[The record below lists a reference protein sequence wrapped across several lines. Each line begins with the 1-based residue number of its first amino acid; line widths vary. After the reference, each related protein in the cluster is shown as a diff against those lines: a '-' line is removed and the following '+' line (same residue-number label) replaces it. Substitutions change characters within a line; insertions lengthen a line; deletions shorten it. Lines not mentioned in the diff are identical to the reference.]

1 MLIGLTGGIG
11 AGKSKALK
19 CFFDLG
25 WKTLDADSICHE
37 LYGNG
42 SCDAYK
48 LMVDRWGEKIVDE
61 NRTIDRTIVARFV
74 FKNPKERDW
83 LNKMLHPMVLD
94 YAIEEY
100 SKCDATIP
108 VIFDVPLLFEV
119 DWEKYFTKI
128 ITVYASEMVQVE
140 RLLNRGMKIDD
151 IKRRVASQMSL
162 NEKVE
167 RSDYALINNGSVE
180 LLTLQCK
187 KLHATIYGSIDP
199 VKIG

>member
-11 AGKSKALK
+11 AGKSSALK
-19 CFFDLG
+19 CFSDLG
-25 WKTLDADSICHE
+25 WKTLDADTICHE
-37 LYGNG
+37 LYCDE
-42 SCDAYK
+42 SCEAYK
-48 LMVDRWGEKIVDE
+48 LMVNRWGEKIVAK
-61 NRTIDRTIVARFV
+61 NRTIDRTIVAQFV
-74 FKNPKERDW
+74 FKDPKEREW

-94 YAIEEY
+94 CAIEEY
-100 SKCDATIP
+100 SKCDATVP
-108 VIFDVPLLFEV
+108 VIFDVPLLFEAE
-119 DWEKYFTKI
+119 WENYFTKI
-128 ITVYASEMVQVE
+128 ITIYATEEVQVE
-140 RLLNRGMKIDD
+140 RLKNRGMKVED

-180 LLTLQCK
+180 LLTLQCQ